1 VRVFLAGGS
10 GVIGLRIIPLLVAEG
25 HEVAALTRTPEKAT
39 ALRALG
45 AEPVVC
51 DVYEAATLRREV
63 ARFGAQTVMHQLT
76 DLPDDA
82 ARIPEFGAANGRIRR
97 EGTRNLIAA
106 AQAAGVARFVA
117 QSVAWTIPGDGGLAV
132 SDLERA
138 VAEIGGLVLRYGQ
151 LYGPGTYFEDT
162 KPPHPRVQ
170 IDDAARRSV
179 AALMTTESGVVS
191 IVESRLP
198 QDRATA

>member
-63 ARFGAQTVMHQLT
+63 ERFGAQTVMHQLT

-82 ARIPEFGAANGRIRR
+82 ARIPEFGAGNKRIRR

-117 QSVAWTIPGDGGLAV
+117 QSVAWTIPGDGGVAV
-132 SDLERA
+132 RDLERA
-138 VAEIGGLVLRYGQ
+138 VAEIDGLVLRYGQ
-151 LYGPGTYFEDT
+151 FYGPDTYFENT
-162 KPPHPRVQ
+162 KPPHPRLH
-170 IDDAARRSV
+170 IDEAARRSV
-179 AALMTTESGVVS
+179 AALMTAESGVIS
-191 IVESRLP
+191 LVESP
-198 QDRATA
+198 VPPDRATA

>member
-1 VRVFLAGGS
+1 MRVFLAGGS

-82 ARIPEFGAANGRIRR
+82 ARIPEFGAANRRIRR